1 MLFFPKLSIPDD
13 FFLSGLVSSKKKET
27 ALVFD
32 LPILLFKKY
41 KFKNLH
47 FEIDSNNTVYNS
59 FLSADQIQVGKIAAS
74 NIFMISSF
82 KNQKNKIRLEGVLGN
97 DESNTFETNFS
108 YDYTR
113 QNTFVNVD
121 LFNINYKSILWK
133 IQEDKKR
140 KLVYNSIDNKI

>member
-1 MLFFPKLSIPDD
+1 
-13 FFLSGLVSSKKKET
+13 
-27 ALVFD
+27 
-32 LPILLFKKY
+32 
-41 KFKNLH
+41 
-47 FEIDSNNTVYNS
+47 
-59 FLSADQIQVGKIAAS
+59 
-74 NIFMISSF
+74 MISSF

-140 KLVYNSIDNKI
+140 KLVYNSIDNKYKIEPLIICNDNQRIELSGEYKKKDDFNFELNLSHVALQNILPPIKNFEIEADLNSTISFKQNSK